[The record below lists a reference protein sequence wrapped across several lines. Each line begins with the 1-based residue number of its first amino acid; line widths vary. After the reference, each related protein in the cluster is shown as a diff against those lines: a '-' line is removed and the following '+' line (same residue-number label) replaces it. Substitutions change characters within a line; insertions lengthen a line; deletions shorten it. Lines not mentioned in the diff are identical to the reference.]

1 MNIRL
6 TLKPIVT
13 AFVCALAV
21 WTSSPLYAQTTNGKP
36 VKQAK
41 NVILMIADGTSL
53 SVLSGARWYQRYLD
67 ENNKH
72 LHLDPYMSGTIITF
86 SSDAPIGDSAP
97 TTSCYVTG
105 MPSRAGYVATYPQST
120 PGADL
125 VPVDTTRS
133 FRPLMTLM
141 EATRIKHKRK
151 TGLVFTCE
159 FPHATPA
166 DCSAHSYS
174 RKRYDWIVP
183 QMVHN
188 QLDVVIGGGAGLLS
202 EAHQKHLRASGV
214 SVFLNDKEGA
224 SKDSNPRM
232 WQLYEKSDMPY
243 DIDRDPKKT
252 PSLAEMTADAL
263 RRLSSGEHS
272 ENGFFLMVEGSKVDW
287 AAHANDPVAL
297 VTEFIAFDKA
307 FAEALDFA
315 KRDGNTV
322 IIVTS
327 DHGNSGFSLGRREVP
342 YATASKQLLFGAL
355 TKAKKTSEFIA
366 GELNKHP
373 YSEARAIVEKHAGFV
388 LTDKELELLAE
399 CKGYKNSPKPAGERS
414 KTQIG
419 DGDYKGTLPA
429 LINHFFH
436 ARIPLGFTTNGHTA
450 EEVFLAVYTPEE
462 VDKLVGVNQNTDLYR
477 YMATLL
483 SMGDELPAM
492 SDRYFAPH
500 DEVFKGMSYSLTATD
515 KGFATLK
522 VKGKRGISLEIEAYS
537 NIATVKKGGKTL
549 LRRQMPTVAVYVDK
563 RNKLYLPMEA
573 REWIK

>member
-1 MNIRL
+1 MKIRL
-6 TLKPIVT
+6 ALKSAT
-13 AFVCALAV
+13 AVAVCVLSV
-21 WTSSPLYAQTTNGKP
+21 WASFPSAAQTTNGKP

-53 SVLSGARWYQRYLD
+53 SAVSGARWYQRYMD
-67 ENNKH
+67 AESKH

-97 TTSCYVTG
+97 TTSCYMTG
-105 MPSRAGYVATYPQST
+105 MPSRAGYISTYPMST

-133 FRPLMTLM
+133 LRPLMTLL
-141 EATRIKHKRK
+141 EATRIKHNRK

-166 DCSAHSYS
+166 DCAAHSYS

-188 QLDVVIGGGAGLLS
+188 RLDVVIGGGAGLLS
-202 EAHQKHLRASGV
+202 EQHRKHLTESGV

-224 SKDSNPRM
+224 SKDTNPRM
-232 WQLYEKSDMPY
+232 WQLYEKADVPY
-243 DIDRDPKKT
+243 DIDRDPAEI

-263 RRLSSGEHS
+263 RRLSSGERS

-307 FAEALDFA
+307 FAEALEFA
-315 KRDGNTV
+315 KKDGNTV

-342 YATASKQLLFGAL
+342 YTTASRQHLFGAL
-355 TKAKKTSEFIA
+355 TAVRKTSEFIA
-366 GELNKHP
+366 EELNRHP
-373 YSEARAIVEKHAGFV
+373 YSEARAIVEKHAGFA
-388 LTDKELELLAE
+388 LTDRELALLAD
-399 CKGYKNSPKPAGERS
+399 CKGYKNSPKPAEERS
-414 KTQIG
+414 EEQIG
-419 DGDYKGTLPA
+419 DGSYKGTLPA

-462 VDKLVGVNQNTDLYR
+462 VDKLVGVNQNTDLHR

-483 SMGDELPAM
+483 GMGDELPAM

-500 DEVFKGMSYSLTATD
+500 DEVFKGMKFRLTSD
-515 KGFATLK
+515 EKGQATLT
-522 VKGKRGISLEIEAYS
+522 VKGKRGKALEIEAYT
-537 NIATVKKGGKTL
+537 NIATLKQGKKILSK
-549 LRRQMPTVAVYVDK
+549 REMPTVAVYVDK
-563 RNKLYLPMEA
+563 RDKLYLPA
-573 REWIK
+573 DIRSWIE